1 MPYAGMGSTINADI
15 VNADMNAITGSAPN
29 SRTLYDIHTKLSSD
43 FATQTTLASILA
55 KIIAAPATAANQAT
69 IITALQ
75 LIDDIVAA
83 EDAALAKGVLLQA
96 DDGTD
101 RRNVQVDPTSGSL
114 VVVPSSGLP
123 AYGLDAAAETD
134 DSYATVV
141 TAPARECHYLH
152 VAVQS
157 YGAII
162 SLDGGTTEHF
172 RIPANTERGFAGLT
186 IPPSAVIKGKNA
198 VAGEDYTNL
207 AISVW

>member
-1 MPYAGMGSTINADI
+1 MPYAGMSTINADI
-15 VNADMNAITGSAPN
+15 VNADMNSITGTAPN
-29 SRTLYDIHTKLSSD
+29 NKTLYDIHSKLSSD
-43 FATQTTLASILA
+43 FASQTTLASILA

-75 LIDDIVAA
+75 LIDDIVAL
-83 EDAALAKGVLLQA
+83 EDAALAKGVLVQA

-101 RRNVQVDPTSGSL
+101 RRNVQVDPDSGAVI
-114 VVVPSSGLP
+114 VVSRSGLP
-123 AYGLDAAAETD
+123 TYGLDAVANTD

-152 VAVQS
+152 VAVES

-162 SLDGGTTEHF
+162 SLDGGSTEHF
-172 RIPANTERGFAGLT
+172 RIPANTERLFPGLT
-186 IPPSAVIKGKNA
+186 IAGGAVIQGKNA

>member
-1 MPYAGMGSTINADI
+1 MPYAGMSTINADI
-15 VNADMNAITGSAPN
+15 VNADMNSITGTAPN
-29 SRTLYDIHTKLSSD
+29 NKTLYDIHSKLSSD

-75 LIDDIVAA
+75 LIDDIVAL

-101 RRNVQVDPTSGSL
+101 RRNVQVDPDSGAVI
-114 VVVPSSGLP
+114 VVSRSGLP
-123 AYGLDAAAETD
+123 AYGLDAVANTD

-152 VAVQS
+152 VAVES

-172 RIPANTERGFAGLT
+172 RIPANTERLFCGLA
-186 IPPSAVIKGKNA
+186 IPASAVIQGKNA
-198 VAGEDYTNL
+198 VVGEDYENL
-207 AISVW
+207 AVSVW

>member
-15 VNADMNAITGSAPN
+15 VNADMNALTGTAPN
-29 SRTLYDIHTKLSSD
+29 NKTLYDIHTKLSSD
-43 FATQTTLASILA
+43 FATQTTLAAILA
-55 KIIAAPATAANQAT
+55 KIIAAPATAAKQDT

-83 EDAALAKGVLLQA
+83 EGGALAKGVLLQA

-101 RRNVQVDPTSGSL
+101 RRNVQVDPNSGS
-114 VVVPSSGLP
+114 VIVVPSSGLP
-123 AYGLDAAAETD
+123 TYGLDAAAETD

-152 VAVQS
+152 VAIET

-162 SLDGGTTEHF
+162 SLDGGSTEHF

-186 IPPSAVIKGKNA
+186 IPSGAVIQGKNA
-198 VAGEDYTNL
+198 VPTEDYNNL

>member
-1 MPYAGMGSTINADI
+1 MPYAGMSTINADI
-15 VNADMNAITGSAPN
+15 VNADMNSITGTAPN
-29 SRTLYDIHTKLSSD
+29 NKTLYDIHSKLSSD
-43 FATQTTLASILA
+43 FASQTTLASILA

-75 LIDDIVAA
+75 LIDDIVAL
-83 EDAALAKGVLLQA
+83 EDAALAKGVLVQA

-101 RRNVQVDPTSGSL
+101 RRNVQVDPDSGAVI
-114 VVVPSSGLP
+114 VVSRSGLP
-123 AYGLDAAAETD
+123 TYGLDAVANTD

-152 VAVQS
+152 VAVES

-162 SLDGGTTEHF
+162 SLDGGTTDHF
-172 RIPANTERGFAGLT
+172 RIPANTERLFPGLT
-186 IPPSAVIKGKNA
+186 IPSGAVIQGKNA
-198 VAGEDYTNL
+198 VAGQDYTNL